1 MAHFYAMS
9 FRDVME
15 MPLRSFWSFNRNISR
30 IQAENDM
37 RAITVA
43 GAVQSGETYTSTNDR
58 LAKEHG
64 TPLRTIDNRRTPS
77 ATAELRNA
85 LLSG

>member
-15 MPLRSFWSFNRNISR
+15 MPLRSFWAFNRNISR

-37 RAITVA
+37 RALVVA
-43 GAVQSGETYTSTNDR
+43 AAIQSGETYTSTNDR
-58 LAKEHG
+58 LEKEHG
-64 TPLRTIDNRRTPS
+64 TPLVTIDNRRTS
-77 ATAELRNA
+77 NATAELRNA